1 MKQRRK
7 PVRRTI
13 SQRSELIND
22 FHVHGINPDTREIVL
37 MSSAENQ
44 EDGLDWT
51 SANTF
56 IKNLLLLN
64 MMNHTPILIHQ
75 CTPGGEWNY
84 GMAIYDAIVA
94 SPSPIT
100 LVAYAH
106 ARSMSSIIPQAA
118 KKRIITPNADFLIHF
133 GGSGYE
139 GDARSF
145 VAEGKWS
152 DKIDARMLDIY
163 VARCARG
170 PFFRRNRYTKAK
182 VREYLKRRMNE
193 VREWYMRPD
202 EAIDKGFVD
211 GILGTPG
218 FKLNE
223 IHPAYTG

>member
-1 MKQRRK
+1 MKPRRK

-13 SQRSELIND
+13 SQRSELITD
-22 FHVHGINPDTREIVL
+22 LHMFGINPDTREIVL
-37 MSSAENQ
+37 MSSAENL

-75 CTPGGEWNY
+75 CTPGGEWEY
-84 GMAIYDAIVA
+84 GMAIFDAIVA

-100 LVAYAH
+100 LIAYAH

-118 KKRIITPNADFLIHF
+118 RKRIITPNADFLIHF
-133 GGSGYE
+133 GSAGYE

-145 VAEGKWS
+145 VAEGKWM

-163 VARCARG
+163 VSKCASG
-170 PFFRRNRYTKAK
+170 PFFKRNRYSREKIRTYLRNKMNEH
-182 VREYLKRRMNE
+182 REY
-193 VREWYMRPD
+193 YMTPT
-202 EAIDKGFVD
+202 EAVDKGFMD

-218 FKLNE
+218 FKMNE
-223 IHPAYTG
+223 LRNA